1 MESNETQ
8 KLFHS
13 KVNYKQVEKTALRM
27 VENIYKQR
35 NGQRINLQN
44 IQVAYTAQY
53 QKANNPI
60 KNGQRPNRHLCLNR
74 YLGQEDIQM
83 ANKQVKRCSTP
94 LIIREMQIKNFNI
107 MRHHFTQVR
116 VAIIKQST
124 KNKCW
129 GGYGEK
135 GTLIPYSSECK
146 SRQPLWKTVWR
157 FLKK

>member
-13 KVNYKQVEKTALRM
+13 KVNYKQVEKITLRM
-27 VENIYKQR
+27 VENICKQS

-44 IQVAYTAQY
+44 IRAAYTAQY
-53 QKANNPI
+53 QKANKPI

-74 YLGQEDIQM
+74 HLGEEDIQM
-83 ANKQVKRCSTP
+83 ANKQVTRFSTS
-94 LIIREMQIKNFNI
+94 LIIREMQIKNINT
-107 MRHHFTQVR
+107 MRHLFTQVR

-135 GTLIPYSSECK
+135 GTLMPYSCECK
-146 SRQPLWKTVWR
+146 SR
-157 FLKK
+157 